1 MLERALISPDDVLAA
16 ARYRLRGWSTEQVAD
31 GLEALRADDGARG
44 IPEDGRDP
52 FSAACAL
59 LALLANAQGDAVLF
73 WRSGYGVIDS
83 YRQAQRSTGKRRSD
97 ALSELIRNYL
107 DELPDISPKELWDD
121 FTGQAIE
128 GHHETLTGYDEAA
141 KVLTYEPS
149 PGAKFTD
156 ITFDAFRR
164 RLQIFR
170 REVRD

>member
-1 MLERALISPDDVLAA
+1 MFERALISPDDILAA

-31 GLEALRADDGARG
+31 GIEALQADDGARG
-44 IPEDGRDP
+44 IPDDGRDA

-107 DELPDISPKELWDD
+107 DELPDICPKDL
-121 FTGQAIE
+121 
-128 GHHETLTGYDEAA
+128 
-141 KVLTYEPS
+141 
-149 PGAKFTD
+149 
-156 ITFDAFRR
+156 
-164 RLQIFR
+164 
-170 REVRD
+170 